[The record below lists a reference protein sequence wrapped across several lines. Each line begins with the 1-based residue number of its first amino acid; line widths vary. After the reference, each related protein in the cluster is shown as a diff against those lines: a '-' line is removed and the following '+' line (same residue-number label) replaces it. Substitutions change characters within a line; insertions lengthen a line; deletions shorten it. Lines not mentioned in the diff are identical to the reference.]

1 MTEENKEPNW
11 DTDSI
16 WRRTEEAVEAAEGDT
31 DFLVEEV
38 SRIAKEYNLPYT
50 DELEEM
56 LKDNLEAAAE
66 SDGVEELILSHGRSL
81 SLLMKQQ
88 IDHSTQII
96 ELTEALSATTYLL
109 ETLMNEGAKSA
120 NHFSTFCRNL
130 RDKNVDAVDR
140 AIWET
145 IGDKEM
151 QQ

>member
-1 MTEENKEPNW
+1 MTTEKQEPNW

-16 WRRTEEAVEAAEGDT
+16 WRRTEEAVAAAEGDT
-31 DFLVEEV
+31 EFLIEEV
-38 SRIAKEYNLPYT
+38 RRIAEEHNLPYT

-56 LKDNLEAAAE
+56 LRDNLEAAE
-66 SDGVEELILSHGRSL
+66 SDGGESLMLTHNRSL
-81 SLLMKQQ
+81 SLIMKQQ
-88 IDHSTQII
+88 IDHSTQIK
-96 ELTEALSATTYLL
+96 ELTEAFAATTYLL

-130 RDKNVDAVDR
+130 RDKNVDALDR